1 MSAITLTSAP
11 SFAVRPINTN
21 MSFRDQAYAMLKEAI
36 ANADVY
42 DQHDE
47 IRLDER
53 ELSQALRVSRTPIRE
68 AMTILEQEGFLR
80 TLPRRGIFIVRKTKK
95 DIVDMIHMWAAL
107 ESMSAR
113 LATIRASDAE
123 LAELR
128 PMLDTF
134 ADSIPAAHLEEYSE
148 ANLAFHQAIVRLGG
162 APIMINTVQ
171 NLLIHVRAIRKMTI
185 SQDDRATRSIVDH
198 MKIIDALER
207 RDTDAAEELVR
218 QHTLDLA
225 AYVEKYCDFLV

>member
-1 MSAITLTSAP
+1 MTAISLATAP
-11 SFAVRPINTN
+11 SFAVRPINTS

-36 ANADVY
+36 ANANVY
-42 DQHDE
+42 EQHDE

-53 ELSQALRVSRTPIRE
+53 ELSQALGVSRTPIRE
-68 AMTILEQEGFLR
+68 AMTLLEREGFLR
-80 TLPRRGIFIVRKTKK
+80 TLPRRGIFIVRKTSKE
-95 DIVDMIHMWAAL
+95 IVDMIRMWAAL

-113 LATIRASDAE
+113 LATMHASDAE

-128 PMLDTF
+128 HIFDTF
-134 ADSIPAAHLEEYSE
+134 ADTTPAAHLEEYSD

-162 APIMINTVQ
+162 APIIISTVQ

-198 MKIIDALER
+198 MKIIDALEQ
-207 RDTDAAEELVR
+207 RDTEGAERLVR

-225 AYVEKYCDFLV
+225 TYVEKYCDFLV